1 MKQEM
6 RKIEIYITNELESEF
21 EKYLI
26 DLEESD
32 NTIKQYQY
40 SLKSYKKEIGNKINK
55 QNLRQYK
62 DILLS
67 KRKPKTVNVRIAGI
81 IKFIKFYAEYK
92 KDKRYEEII
101 IKNIK
106 MQNKTYLNNVITIEE
121 FKKMYEYAKGNNKE
135 KYYYIIKFMG
145 YTGARISEVVKC
157 DVKSLKQGYMEII
170 SKGGKFRRIYIPEN
184 LQKEMLDWIK
194 ISNIDGYIFKNKYG
208 QVITPRGISQEL
220 KNIANILNI
229 ENKKV
234 HPHSFRHLFAIEF
247 LKNNKDITLLADLL
261 GHSNLDTTKIYL
273 RRTEEEQRMIINK
286 INW

>member
-1 MKQEM
+1 MTDE
-6 RKIEIYITNELESEF
+6 IEIHITNELENKF
-21 EKYLI
+21 EKYLS
-26 DLEESD
+26 DLEESN

-40 SLKSYKKEIGNKINK
+40 SIKSYKKEIGDILNK
-55 QNLRQYK
+55 QDLRQYK
-62 DILLS
+62 EILLT

-81 IKFIKFYAEYK
+81 IKFIKFYADYK

-106 MQNKTYLNNVITIEE
+106 MQNTTYLNNVITIQE
-121 FKKMYEYAKGNNKE
+121 FKKMYEYAKDSNKE

-157 DVKSLKQGYMEII
+157 DEKSVKQGYMEII
-170 SKGGKFRRIYIPEN
+170 SKGNKFRRIYIPEN
-184 LQKEMLDWIK
+184 LQKEMLGWIK
-194 ISNIDGYIFKNKYG
+194 ISKIEGYVFKNKYG

-220 KNIANILNI
+220 KKIASILNI
-229 ENKKV
+229 DNEKV

-247 LKNNKDITLLADLL
+247 LRNNKDITLLADLL

-273 RRTEEEQRMIINK
+273 RRTEEEQKNIINK

>member
-1 MKQEM
+1 MTD
-6 RKIEIYITNELESEF
+6 KIEIHITNELENKF
-21 EKYLI
+21 EKYLS
-26 DLEESD
+26 DLEESN

-40 SLKSYKKEIGNKINK
+40 SIKSYKKEIGDILNK
-55 QNLRQYK
+55 QDLRQYK
-62 DILLS
+62 EILLT

-81 IKFIKFYAEYK
+81 IKFIKFYEDYK

-106 MQNKTYLNNVITIEE
+106 MQNTTYLNNVIAIQE
-121 FKKMYEYAKGNNKE
+121 FKKMYEYAKDSNKE

-157 DVKSLKQGYMEII
+157 DVKSVKQGYMEII
-170 SKGGKFRRIYIPEN
+170 SKGNKFRRIYIPEN
-184 LQKEMLDWIK
+184 LQKEMLGWIK
-194 ISNIDGYIFKNKYG
+194 MSNIEGYVFKNKYG

-220 KNIANILNI
+220 KKIASILNI
-229 ENKKV
+229 DNKKV

-247 LKNNKDITLLADLL
+247 LRNNKDITLLADLL

-273 RRTEEEQRMIINK
+273 RRTEEEQKNIINK